1 MKQYVMIV
9 LILLMSLNQGC
20 AMQAVSHINKE
31 DRLKERVEKAYQY
44 YKERQFEKFI
54 NLFDREFFAVTS
66 KQERIAKF
74 EEGLP
79 ILVAYKIKELKIN
92 GEQAK
97 VKVENTVK
105 FEDKKTKDIL
115 IVTDTIVDY
124 WIFKDNEWYL
134 YEFGKGK

>member
-1 MKQYVMIV
+1 MKKYFMIV
-9 LILLMSLNQGC
+9 LILLISLNQGC
-20 AMQAVSHINKE
+20 AMQTVSHINKE
-31 DRLKERVEKAYQY
+31 ERLKERVEKAYQY

-79 ILVAYKIKELKIN
+79 ILVAYKIKEIKIN

-105 FEDKKTKDIL
+105 FEDKKTKEVL

-124 WIFKDNEWYL
+124 WVFKDNEWYL
-134 YEFGKGK
+134 YEFGKGE

>member
-1 MKQYVMIV
+1 M
-9 LILLMSLNQGC
+9 LSSLT
-20 AMQAVSHINKE
+20 INKE
-31 DRLKERVEKAYQY
+31 AKLKERVEKVYQY

-54 NLFDREFFAVTS
+54 NLFDLDFFAFTS

-79 ILVAYKIKELKIN
+79 ILVAYKIKEIKIN
-92 GEQAK
+92 GEKAK

-105 FEDKKTKDIL
+105 FEDKKTKEIL

-134 YEFGKGK
+134 YEFGKGE

>member
-1 MKQYVMIV
+1 MKKYFMIV
-9 LILLMSLNQGC
+9 LILLISLNQGC
-20 AMQAVSHINKE
+20 AMQTVSHINKE
-31 DRLKERVEKAYQY
+31 ERLKERVEKAYQY

-79 ILVAYKIKELKIN
+79 ILVAYKIKEIKIN

-97 VKVENTVK
+97 VKLENTVK
-105 FEDKKTKDIL
+105 FEDKKTKEVL

-124 WIFKDNEWYL
+124 WVFKDNEWYL
-134 YEFGKGK
+134 YEFGKGE